1 MCVIE
6 RERCPSRDRERGK
19 SGEDPGKFMIVGES
33 VSGTYCGT
41 LLSLSDRAGP
51 DEEDGQA

>member
-1 MCVIE
+1 VCVIE